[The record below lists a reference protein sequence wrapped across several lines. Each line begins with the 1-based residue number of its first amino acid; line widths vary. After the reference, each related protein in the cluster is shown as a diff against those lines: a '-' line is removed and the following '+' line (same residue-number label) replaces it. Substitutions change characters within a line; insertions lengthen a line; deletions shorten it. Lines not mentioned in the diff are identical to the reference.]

1 MLRQELAVNIP
12 VGQIQRQKF
21 ETIIEDFYDDF
32 DFHLYLRGQPGVGK
46 TRYVKLVADRD
57 NIILLHLEGNV
68 TRWLFNKKLA
78 VYLKNAGWP
87 SANAIPGVD
96 FDPED
101 LPKVVVAFDDVP
113 TIFDPDFIK
122 DLIIGL
128 EEEVSDKIKY
138 QTSLGGQYK
147 QAEPYEREAI
157 DHFRKDGEPGFE
169 MNFYGRVKFIFMMN
183 HALADEADTEA
194 YKKHNKMPSRNV
206 LARLESEAALHT
218 RLQYNDIHLS
228 KDKYWGWIADLVYN
242 TSIVDG
248 ATIDDKD
255 EMMTWLWDKWE
266 ALQEKSVRVVK
277 QKLWKDLNKAK
288 SRPDFDYKGRWENLI
303 KTRTT

>member
-1 MLRQELAVNIP
+1 MLRPELAVNIP

-113 TIFDPDFIK
+113 TIFDPEFIK

-303 KTRTT
+303 KTRTA

>member
-12 VGQIQRQKF
+12 VGQIQRKNF
-21 ETIIEDFYDDF
+21 EQLIEDFYDDF

-68 TRWLFNKKLA
+68 TRWLFYKKLA
-78 VYLKNAGWP
+78 VYLKQAGWP
-87 SANAIPGVD
+87 SSNAIPGVD

-101 LPKVVVAFDDVP
+101 LPKIVVAFDDVP
-113 TIFDPDFIK
+113 SIFDPDFIK

-128 EEEVSDKIKY
+128 EEEVSDKMKY

-183 HALADEADTEA
+183 HALGDEADTEA
-194 YKKHNKMPSRNV
+194 YKKHNKNPSRGV
-206 LARLESEAALHT
+206 LSRLESEAALHT
-218 RLQYNDIHLS
+218 RLQYKDIHLS

-242 TSIVDG
+242 TSIIDG
-248 ATIDDKD
+248 ATDADKD
-255 EMMTWLWDKWE
+255 DMMTWLWDKWE

-277 QKLWKDLNKAK
+277 QKLWKDLNKSK
-288 SRPDFDYKGRWENLI
+288 TRPDFDYKSRWENLI
-303 KTRTT
+303 KKQGA